1 MKKVIC
7 FLLMGILA
15 AIGLAG
21 CGVNQ
26 GGRGKDL
33 QGLSQIEIYSSDGHL
48 INTILD
54 EEILSQFNGL
64 NYADVPSDTDAEM
77 DILESKTENLKVL
90 YTIISYKAP
99 VAAYNDGNPEKL
111 MELTV
116 YEDSN
121 IIKEQIAPETIKGGY
136 VSEEFLTF
144 YVMVSDEDKAFILSL
159 MEGNR
164 E

>member
-54 EEILSQFNGL
+54 EEILSQFNDL

-77 DILESKTENLKVL
+77 DTLESKAGDLNVL
-90 YTIISYKAP
+90 YTIVSYKTP
-99 VAAYNDGNPEKL
+99 VAAYNDGSLEKL

-136 VSEEFLTF
+136 VPEEFLTF
-144 YVMVSDEDKAFILSL
+144 YVTVSDEDKNFILSL
-159 MEGNR
+159 VELNK
-164 E
+164 

>member
-54 EEILSQFNGL
+54 EEILSQFNDL

-77 DILESKTENLKVL
+77 DTLESKAGDLNVL
-90 YTIISYKAP
+90 YTI
-99 VAAYNDGNPEKL
+99 
-111 MELTV
+111 
-116 YEDSN
+116 
-121 IIKEQIAPETIKGGY
+121 
-136 VSEEFLTF
+136 VS
-144 YVMVSDEDKAFILSL
+144 
-159 MEGNR
+159 
-164 E
+164 